1 MSVMKMM
8 IVTRIRTMTMMMTSE
23 AGGCGCRRLCIPGCR
38 RGPTRPPGKQ
48 RPGHSQEEEEEE
60 EEEEIVKGEEREFL
74 GSPAQHRTVEHRL
87 VLARM
92 GRTNKPTPVV
102 HFSFIR
108 NYVC

>member
-1 MSVMKMM
+1 MGDDEDEERGRWLWMPPPLHSRVP
-8 IVTRIRTMTMMMTSE
+8 
-23 AGGCGCRRLCIPGCR
+23 AQ

>member
-1 MSVMKMM
+1 MIMM
-8 IVTRIRTMTMMMTSE
+8 MMMTRWLWMMTRE

-48 RPGHSQEEEEEE
+48 RPGHSQEEEEEDKVKEE

-74 GSPAQHRTVEHRL
+74 ESPAQHRTVEHRP

-92 GRTNKPTPVV
+92 GRTNKPTQVFQ
-102 HFSFIR
+102 FSFIR
-108 NYVC
+108 NYD